1 MSDNGPTI
9 TVTRGTRTER
19 SRQKQSSSARSRS
32 SGWGLPG
39 PGAVVA
45 GVVGSV
51 RAVWW
56 AGLGAAA
63 TVRDAGAQV
72 FDALVE
78 EGKSWEQAERKR
90 REQRARQVRT
100 VTEERDALGEAEE
113 RLRGE
118 VNTALRRVGLPSRD
132 EVEELREEIGALADR
147 VERLARTVDEHDG

>member
-1 MSDNGPTI
+1 MSNNGPQI
-9 TVTRGTRTER
+9 TVTRGKRTER
-19 SRQKQSSSARSRS
+19 SRPAQSSSTRSRS

-63 TVRDAGAQV
+63 TVRDMGAQV
-72 FDALVE
+72 FDVLVE
-78 EGKSWEQAERKR
+78 EGKSWEQAERRR
-90 REQRARQVRT
+90 RERRARQVRT
-100 VTEERDALGEAEE
+100 VTEESDALRGMEE
-113 RLRGE
+113 RLRDE
-118 VNTALRRVGLPSRD
+118 VNTALQRVGLPSRD

-147 VERLARTVDEHDG
+147 VERLARTIDERHG